1 MYQVSQDYM
10 TKAFN
15 ISKKRRAIR
24 AFLDDVAFNEND
36 VVSNTLKY
44 TWQAVGG
51 ADINLGGVFLGQLW
65 LTFTK
70 PFAAQIQR
78 GSWKGKKITLE
89 IGLEIG
95 IDENQIG
102 TEIVNGE
109 EIPVYEY
116 VPIIEYVPIGE
127 YFIEEANHTMDG
139 VEITAYDAM
148 RKFDKNLNLS
158 STSGTFFSLIS
169 FACGKCGVRLG
180 MTRAEIEALP
190 NGTEVLSIYP
200 ENDMKTYRDLISW
213 IGVTAGCYATITRE
227 GTLVFRGWKSESDIT
242 MGINDRYEKG
252 TWSDFR
258 TFYTGLSVTN
268 IADQTTSYYHVS
280 PDNGLTM
287 NIGANPLLQ
296 YGLAETKTR
305 QRMAILNA
313 LSNFNYVPFKVSAF
327 ADVFLDLGDIITF
340 TDGLAGTSSKGCV
353 MRIDFTFAKGITMQG
368 FGENPALFGAQSK
381 TDKDIS
387 GLASQNKGNEIKYQ
401 IYANTEDIDL
411 PRDPRYSNTLSTE
424 NGGREEI
431 AELTFTTQR
440 ETAVEVQAVV
450 RPLTK
455 MSRQQIEYRFRQN
468 QIINIT
474 RTFDI
479 VFELDGEEVESY
491 RIYDYPVTR
500 PMPSASEGVQPYIPL
515 KDMMEHFFALLNV
528 EAGTQKTL
536 RVYVEFEYFF
546 PEWNSSGSGF
556 YATNTLNGNIHFDPS
571 DIKIYLK
578 GQGLSIEPAWDGFII
593 VDDSLV
599 RHTIGIVDSDEITEE
614 AEVTL
619 IIPLSVSV
627 SDQIPNEDIGAISQE
642 AMDESL
648 NIILV
653 RPTNNI
659 VTEDDLFN
667 IVTEDGLN
675 NIVTE

>member
-158 STSGTFFSLIS
+158 STSGSLYS
-169 FACGKCGVRLG
+169 LLTFACENCEVTLG
-180 MTRAEIEALP
+180 MTKAEIEALP
-190 NGTEVLSIYP
+190 NGTEAFSIYP

-213 IGVTAGCYATITRE
+213 IGVTACCFATMSRAGE
-227 GTLVFRGWKSESDIT
+227 LVLRGWKSASLLS
-242 MGINDRYEKG
+242 MGVNDRFERG
-252 TWSDFR
+252 SWSDFH
-258 TFYTGLSVTN
+258 TFYTGISVTN
-268 IADQTTSYYHVS
+268 IAEMTTSYYHTS

-287 NIGANPLLQ
+287 NVGANPLLQ
-296 YGLAETKTR
+296 YGLDDTKRR
-305 QRMAILNA
+305 QRMAILEG
-313 LSNFNYVPFKVSAF
+313 LEYFNYVPFKVSAF
-327 ADVFLDLGDIITF
+327 ADVFIDLGDIITF
-340 TDGLAGTSSKGCV
+340 TDGLAGTASKGCV

-381 TDKDIS
+381 TDKNIEGLMAKNNENQISFITYTNAERINLTYKDSDGLQSSPIATFHISPIKDTNLDVNTRVIYDDIFTA
-387 GLASQNKGNEIKYQ
+387 G
-401 IYANTEDIDL
+401 
-411 PRDPRYSNTLSTE
+411 STE
-424 NGGREEI
+424 QYVKAIKAIRYEMDGN
-431 AELTFTTQR
+431 
-440 ETAVEVQAVV
+440 VV
-450 RPLTK
+450 ARVPYEDNPFCIVDNRLLGQERNNT
-455 MSRQQIEYRFRQN
+455 IE
-468 QIINIT
+468 
-474 RTFDI
+474 
-479 VFELDGEEVESY
+479 
-491 RIYDYPVTR
+491 DY
-500 PMPSASEGVQPYIPL
+500 QP
-515 KDMMEHFFALLNV
+515 LLNV
-528 EAGTQKTL
+528 KAGDRKTL
-536 RVYVEFEYFF
+536 IVYLEY
-546 PEWNSSGSGF
+546 EVQGT
-556 YATNTLNGNIHFDPS
+556 ATDQEMTSTI
-571 DIKIYLK
+571 DIGGITITLK
-578 GQGLSIEPAWDGFII
+578 GQGLPLGESWDGII
-593 VDDSLV
+593 YA
-599 RHTIGIVDSDEITEE
+599 SDEIPYIPISGIGFGHIEE
-614 AEVTL
+614 DVSVDL
-619 IIPLSVSV
+619 LDVIPLDLEDDVPSVPVVGLDALPMTES
-627 SDQIPNEDIGAISQE
+627 ISIT
-642 AMDESL
+642 M
-648 NIILV
+648 V
-653 RPTNNI
+653 RPT
-659 VTEDDLFN
+659 FN
-667 IVTEDGLN
+667 ISSESGEANLVTEDGDS
-675 NIVTE
+675 NIITE